1 MKIPM
6 KTTEQLF
13 ALHELV
19 ALPEIITEGKFVK
32 YFPEYPFFG
41 LSLSRR
47 DYVLLSAADIQKCSK
62 GTPKVC
68 PANMPL
74 YDAKTP
80 SCEASMFFQTPGDGN
95 RCKSSLLLNYSTPLP
110 VQSTPR
116 RSGRCQNY
124 AGPTTCVWTP
134 LPGTRPT
141 RYPVWYPR
149 NHRR

>member
-1 MKIPM
+1 M

-13 ALHELV
+13 SLYELV

-32 YFPEYPFFG
+32 YFPGYPFFS

-62 GTPKVC
+62 GSLKVC

-80 SCEASMFFQTPGDGN
+80 S
-95 RCKSSLLLNYSTPLP
+95 
-110 VQSTPR
+110 
-116 RSGRCQNY
+116 
-124 AGPTTCVWTP
+124 
-134 LPGTRPT
+134 
-141 RYPVWYPR
+141 
-149 NHRR
+149 